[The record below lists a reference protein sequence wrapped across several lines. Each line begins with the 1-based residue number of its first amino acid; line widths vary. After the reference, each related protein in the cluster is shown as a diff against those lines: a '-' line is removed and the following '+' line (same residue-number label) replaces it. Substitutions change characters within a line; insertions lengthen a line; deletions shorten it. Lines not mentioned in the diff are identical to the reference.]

1 MCCPTWIIFSV
12 LCNFFYSWDD
22 GGTPVEEHLMFE
34 SIFKVIFTQV
44 RSWKTLVMVL
54 TMYENSK
61 GFMVY

>member
-34 SIFKVIFTQV
+34 SIFKVIFTRV
-44 RSWKTLVMVL
+44 RS
-54 TMYENSK
+54 
-61 GFMVY
+61 